1 MYITIIIYLR
11 NQGFVKLTLEETRE
25 GGISSSVFLLS
36 VYLGCKVI
44 FQMVMG
50 CVSRDIAEE
59 ILEKCVLMV

>member
-1 MYITIIIYLR
+1 MAPQYTLELKILT
-11 NQGFVKLTLEETRE
+11 LTLEETRE
-25 GGISSSVFLLS
+25 GGIFECFSLS